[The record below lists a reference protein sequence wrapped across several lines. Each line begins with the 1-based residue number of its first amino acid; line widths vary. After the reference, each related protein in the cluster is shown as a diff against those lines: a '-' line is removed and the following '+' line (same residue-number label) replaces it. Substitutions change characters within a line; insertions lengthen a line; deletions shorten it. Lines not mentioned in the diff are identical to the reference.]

1 MAASNLRVALMLCL
15 NLFSSLSI
23 VFVNKV
29 NYLREQSLVK
39 DLLDPLRNRKM
50 LWEFFYFE
58 KNYYNIILVVILLF
72 KISID
77 NIDIDQFHWDINRSL
92 SLSCRRF
99 LQKKICCGP

>member
-29 NYLREQSLVK
+29 TYLFGEM
-39 DLLDPLRNRKM
+39 PLRNVF
-50 LWEFFYFE
+50 LAATVLYFHF
-58 KNYYNIILVVILLF
+58 IDLVVILLF
-72 KISID
+72 KISIN

-92 SLSCRRF
+92 SLPCCRI
-99 LQKKICCGP
+99 L

>member
-29 NYLREQSLVK
+29 RLQSPVE
-39 DLLDPLRNRKM
+39 DLLNRPRHHKLPLK
-50 LWEFFYFE
+50 LLF
-58 KNYYNIILVVILLF
+58 LVVILLF